1 MCFGGDDP
9 PQAPNNAPT
18 YSTDQA
24 QAASAA
30 AEIAKDPTADDGT
43 PATKPAASMG
53 DTTAKQQKASGANL
67 SNLRM

>member
-30 AEIAKDPTADDGT
+30 AEIAKDPTVDDDLQNKVA
-43 PATKPAASMG
+43 PSSMS
-53 DTTAKQQKASGANL
+53 DTTATSKATGANL
-67 SNLRM
+67 SSLRM

>member
-24 QAASAA
+24 QAAAA
-30 AEIAKDPTADDGT
+30 SAEIAKDPTVDDNM
-43 PATKPAASMG
+43 PKVAPASMA
-53 DTTAKQQKASGANL
+53 DTSAKSNKAAGVGLNG
-67 SNLRM
+67 LRM